1 MWPGPL
7 RFPDRDEARHNPRR
21 RTVRRYMSQRALI
34 GETAITIAIW
44 AVLVIVFPKLP
55 LLAVIALGI
64 PLGYLVARGGPAL
77 VRAIQTR
84 RQASAVERTDSVG

>member
-1 MWPGPL
+1 
-7 RFPDRDEARHNPRR
+7 
-21 RTVRRYMSQRALI
+21 MSQRALI